1 MVFRFQI
8 ADLLKG
14 IAVLFMIQVHI
25 VELFG
30 DTAFYTSYFGKIF
43 LFIGGPPV
51 APLFAL
57 LFGYFI
63 ARSHK
68 TFIQLL
74 IRGLKIIGL
83 GMLLNIALNF
93 NLILS
98 VYKGLIE
105 VDLWPYIFGID
116 ILQFAGFSLIIIAFL
131 KNLLQKSLVFTVFC
145 IFIVAILG
153 QLLLDFIPEN
163 IVLKFIS
170 ALFYGST
177 PWSYFPVFPWLSY
190 PFAGIA
196 FYSIQKRYDL
206 SVLSKPKFILLITLL
221 FLGFMALTINYA
233 ISISSNLPL
242 YYHHSL
248 IFMFWV
254 ILFLAL
260 YSLLINEVN
269 KLIGDSFLFKYLKW
283 LGENVTLIYVIQWI
297 IIGNLATNIYKTI
310 SNPLTLLYYFMGI
323 LIFSSGVG
331 YFILK
336 IKSKILD
343 KKII

>member
-1 MVFRFQI
+1 MAFRTQI
-8 ADLLKG
+8 ADVLKG
-14 IAVLFMIQVHI
+14 IAVLLMIQVHI
-25 VELFG
+25 VELFA
-30 DTAFYTSYFGKIF
+30 DNLFYTSYFGKIF

-63 ARSHK
+63 ARSQK
-68 TFIQLL
+68 TFNQLL

-98 VYKGLIE
+98 VYKGLFE

-131 KNLLQKSLVFTVFC
+131 KKVFQKSLFFTILCV
-145 IFIVAILG
+145 FIVAFLG
-153 QLLLDFIPEN
+153 QFLTDFIPNN
-163 IVLKFIS
+163 IILKYIS

-177 PWSYFPVFPWLSY
+177 HWSYFPLFPWLAY
-190 PFAGIA
+190 PLAGIA
-196 FYSIQKRYDL
+196 FFRIQKSYDL
-206 SVLSKPKFILLITLL
+206 SILIKPKFISLITLL

-233 ISISSNLPL
+233 ISISSNLTL

-248 IFMFWV
+248 IFMLWV
-254 ILFLAL
+254 LLFLAF
-260 YSLLINEVN
+260 YSLLINEIN
-269 KLIGDSFLFKYLKW
+269 MLIGGSFLFKYFKW

-297 IIGNLATNIYKTI
+297 IIGNLATSIYKTI
-310 SNPLTLLYYFMGI
+310 SNPLNLLFYFMGI
-323 LIFSSGVG
+323 LIMSSGIG
-331 YFILK
+331 YLILK
-336 IKSKILD
+336 IRNRFFRKVD
-343 KKII
+343 